1 MAQEDTPD
9 DIPTPWH
16 ISADKISYDNSQ
28 DRYIAEGNVAITK
41 EDNHLSADIVR
52 FSRETTTVSASG
64 RVSLTSGEDVLT
76 GSRMELDFAS
86 EIGRIEDAHLFSK
99 PNHFHMSGKTIEKS
113 GEDTYGGEQV
123 TVSTCDGD
131 CPAWRVT
138 GKRLKVTVDGYG
150 HITHGTLWI
159 KNIPVFYT
167 PFFSFPAK
175 VSRQSGFLAP
185 QIGISDRQG
194 LTYDQALFW
203 AIDDHSD
210 ATFFVRH
217 MSYRGI
223 KAGLEYRYAGKAQS
237 KGTLMVDGLS
247 DRKVDNGSPNLSG
260 NQDSWGY
267 SGDTVLRPNSDRYW
281 VRMKHNQNLPRGYQ
295 AEVDLDI
302 VSDQDYLHEFRSGY
316 AGYDSTEVYFS
327 ENFDRV
333 LDRYDDPI
341 RMNRLNIRKAWN
353 GYSINGEARWYDD
366 VIRRRQGGTDTPLHR
381 LPFLGFNALKQKV
394 LDTPFYFDLD
404 TGYTYFYRET
414 GTHGHRMTAHT
425 RLYLPY
431 RFEDRIALEPSI
443 GLHQTIWETETAD
456 DDTAGMDTSL
466 YRGTYDLRLD
476 LSTALYRIFAG
487 RDNKRISA
495 KGLKHI
501 IRPRVVYEYAPDFC
515 QDEFPFSDSDDRIQT
530 SHRLTYGL
538 TNILISRSSMPE
550 KIEEMGE
557 TQREGLDR
565 MNYRQILRFSLEQ
578 SYDLE
583 KSNDSET
590 EPLSPVYAGIEW
602 MPMEYISLD
611 ADAQWSIDE
620 NRFTEHNTVLS
631 LYDNRGDRLFI
642 EHRFTRKTT
651 ESIIADVNLQLSDNW
666 SAYGNYERN
675 IYEGKKI
682 KQGIGLLYRAQCW
695 SLEIRYSEEENDN
708 RFEFFV
714 NLFGLSDFEF
724 LKPPLR

>member
-501 IRPRVVYEYAPDFC
+501 IRPRVVYEYAPDSC

>member
-113 GEDTYGGEQV
+113 GEDTYGGEQI